1 MNFNRGCFSKIYS
14 DPAFYYTAL
23 FNNFPDAEFT
33 KLVCKV
39 FLKKKNCKRI
49 QVDRINYENG
59 GKKPGIGRVQ
69 NINLRPLMFLLFF
82 LRGWNENQ
90 IDARTAYYYIVCFL
104 VKLKNRFD

>member
-39 FLKKKNCKRI
+39 FLKKKIVREFKWTGLIMKTGAKNPELGGCKTLIFVR
-49 QVDRINYENG
+49 
-59 GKKPGIGRVQ
+59 
-69 NINLRPLMFLLFF
+69 
-82 LRGWNENQ
+82 
-90 IDARTAYYYIVCFL
+90 
-104 VKLKNRFD
+104 